1 MAIKKENGQS
11 VADSKVYLNKM
22 NSTAYKVKM
31 GNQLDSQKGS
41 VKAIYDF
48 AVSGGAVSTI
58 SLLDDDGVA
67 VVLPDNAIITSVY
80 VDIITAMVST
90 GGTGTI
96 ALNSEGAGDLLAAV
110 DADTLSGIAAGIPVG
125 TAATA
130 VKLTAE
136 RTLSVAI
143 ATAAL
148 TAGKFVA
155 IVDYSVSV

>member
-1 MAIKKENGQS
+1 
-11 VADSKVYLNKM
+11 M
-22 NSTAYKVKM
+22 NSTAYKVKL
-31 GNQLDSQKGS
+31 GNLLDVQKGC
-41 VKAIYDF
+41 VKGIYDF
-48 AVSGGAVSTI
+48 AVNGGAVSTI
-58 SLLDDDGVA
+58 NLLDENGEE
-67 VVLPDNAIITSVY
+67 VVLPDNAIITNVL
-80 VDIITAMVST
+80 VDIVTAMTST

-125 TAATA
+125 TAASA

-155 IVDYSVSV
+155 IVEYTVSV